1 MIRAPAAR
9 GRPNGEASLWPRV
22 GGGFVALGPQRGF
35 PPAPHSGLRYWVGRG
50 PRRTDM
56 PTLLRSNHFLIQHY
70 QASGYLLVVR
80 SAALFESAGE
90 ANAAFDEC
98 RAAVAVVDAARQGIL
113 FDWRKS
119 PISTDPALHK
129 ALAENMD
136 ALAEPFARR
145 AILLATPVGTM
156 QAARVGRA
164 MGNQKMLV
172 FNHEGAAVE
181 FVTHG

>member
-1 MIRAPAAR
+1 
-9 GRPNGEASLWPRV
+9 
-22 GGGFVALGPQRGF
+22 
-35 PPAPHSGLRYWVGRG
+35 
-50 PRRTDM
+50 M
-56 PTLLRSNHFLIQHY
+56 PTIHRSKHLVIQHF
-70 QASGYLLVVR
+70 QASGYVLVVR
-80 SAALFESAGE
+80 APALFESAAE
-90 ANAAFDEC
+90 IIAAFGEC
-98 RAAVAVVDAARQGIL
+98 SAALAVVDAAQCGIL

-119 PISTDPALHK
+119 PISTDPVLHK

-156 QAARVGRA
+156 QAARVGRS

-181 FVTHG
+181 FVTRA